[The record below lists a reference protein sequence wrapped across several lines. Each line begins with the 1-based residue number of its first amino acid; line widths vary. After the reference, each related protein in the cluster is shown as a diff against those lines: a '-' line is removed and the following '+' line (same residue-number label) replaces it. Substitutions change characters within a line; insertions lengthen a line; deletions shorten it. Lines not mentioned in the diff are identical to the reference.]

1 MRNDSGGQ
9 KHPETPLTRRCGYCG
24 DPLFSQRKGA
34 KYCSRDHKE
43 LARAARKRASDR
55 LTTLRG
61 RHPLAALGLREF
73 GDGTGAF
80 GADDEGPGDETGIY
94 EDSAPDPGRESDERY
109 RRNLAFSAAVAAIDA
124 EYEARAQKYAQLQ
137 KRNPGPLRPELA
149 ALARERDRKVQ
160 ELTRAHQHAEA
171 LEWAARDQ
179 PLNLVSAQERAD
191 GQAAA
196 RAFAADLGRGR
207 YLPSGPGQAGRPTQV
222 IAVW

>member
-1 MRNDSGGQ
+1 VRNDSSVQ
-9 KHPETPLTRRCGYCG
+9 EHPETPLARRCGYCG

-55 LTTLRG
+55 LTTLRS
-61 RHPLAALGLREF
+61 RHPFPDEFDPSPPPESGREDRI
-73 GDGTGAF
+73 GDQ
-80 GADDEGPGDETGIY
+80 DDEAGIHAY
-94 EDSAPDPGRESDERY
+94 DAPDPGREADERY
-109 RRNLAFSAAVAAIDA
+109 RRTRAFYAAVAAIDA
-124 EYEARAQKYAQLQ
+124 EFEARARPYAAQQ

-149 ALARERDRKVQ
+149 TLARERDRKVQ

-171 LEWAARDQ
+171 LEWAARRQ
-179 PLNLVSAQERAD
+179 PLSLVSAHERAD
-191 GQAAA
+191 EQAAA

-207 YLPSGPGQAGRPTQV
+207 YLPSGPGQAGRPTED